1 MLITHASSRYETL
14 VPECV
19 RSRPHMPRPAQSS
32 SNLKFS
38 SCAAPA
44 TRSEKLFAKAPVSF
58 ATLCLECVDEQREI
72 LKSSSEKLL
81 VLPTSLLAAEHSDEI
96 RESEISST
104 ERHVRVRPRCTAC
117 VPDSAIASVW
127 KTKAKLVAGKLGSP
141 GFAGPNFRCYQVK
154 TATELICVVAVR
166 GLREEEVGIPTAC
179 VLVSPSTSSSLLFGA
194 GEK

>member
-1 MLITHASSRYETL
+1 
-14 VPECV
+14 
-19 RSRPHMPRPAQSS
+19 MPRPAQSS

-117 VPDSAIASVW
+117 VPDSAIASV
-127 KTKAKLVAGKLGSP
+127 
-141 GFAGPNFRCYQVK
+141 K